1 MSNFSYFELTFTT
14 FSLSLSN
21 DVEFTEKQGGVVR
34 AVIGAA
40 LLTPSGLVWGVAFAS
55 RERKKEQNP
64 SRKEEKM

>member
-1 MSNFSYFELTFTT
+1 MSNFTCSGLTFTT

-21 DVEFTEKQGGVVR
+21 DVEFTEKQRGVVR
-34 AVIGAA
+34 AVIPAA